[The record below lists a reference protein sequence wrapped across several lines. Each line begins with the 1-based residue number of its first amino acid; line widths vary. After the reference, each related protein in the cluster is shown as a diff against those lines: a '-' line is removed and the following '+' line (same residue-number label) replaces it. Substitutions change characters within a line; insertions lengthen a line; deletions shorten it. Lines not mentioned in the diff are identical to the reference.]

1 MVAFHPATISQD
13 WLLVNREWTP
23 RTEYVVSTAYQW
35 KVCSI
40 SGQTGRGQQYG
51 PVTMCM
57 VFDIFEKGREA
68 NNAVDE
74 TQYTMVR
81 LSNKSSNRQ

>member
-35 KVCSI
+35 KVCNI

-51 PVTMCM
+51 PVTICG
-57 VFDIFEKGREA
+57 VCFIYLRKEER
-68 NNAVDE
+68 
-74 TQYTMVR
+74 QILR
-81 LSNKSSNRQ
+81 LMSLNIQTIVQ

>member
-51 PVTMCM
+51 PVAICIVCVIYLRKEERQIM
-57 VFDIFEKGREA
+57 
-68 NNAVDE
+68 
-74 TQYTMVR
+74 R
-81 LSNKSSNRQ
+81 LMSLNIQTIVQ